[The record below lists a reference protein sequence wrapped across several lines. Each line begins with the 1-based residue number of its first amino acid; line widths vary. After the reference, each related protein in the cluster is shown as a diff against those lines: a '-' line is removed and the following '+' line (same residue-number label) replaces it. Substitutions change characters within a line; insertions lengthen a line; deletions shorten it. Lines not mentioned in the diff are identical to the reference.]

1 MFRTDDDWGIIF
13 RNSIHCNSDDSL
25 LIKLTIYCN
34 LVKRLTKH
42 VMLSGYC
49 IQGKLRDFSW
59 LNCKLIHTQTLSPK
73 TNRNSQ
79 LQYIPLGN
87 NQRASNN
94 IRLTYPLQITHMG
107 LQITIIFKIKS
118 TERIHNVSKNIKTKN
133 MVPAPYLPTTK
144 DWPSSSPSKGSY
156 FSSSPWKIRL

>member
-1 MFRTDDDWGIIF
+1 MCFAQTMTEELYFAIAFIATQTIVC
-13 RNSIHCNSDDSL
+13 SS
-25 LIKLTIYCN
+25 KLTIYCN
-34 LVKRLTKH
+34 FVKRLTKH

-118 TERIHNVSKNIKTKN
+118 TERIHNVSKNIYKKKHGSG
-133 MVPAPYLPTTK
+133 PLP
-144 DWPSSSPSKGSY
+144 SY
-156 FSSSPWKIRL
+156 NKRLTLFFSFQG